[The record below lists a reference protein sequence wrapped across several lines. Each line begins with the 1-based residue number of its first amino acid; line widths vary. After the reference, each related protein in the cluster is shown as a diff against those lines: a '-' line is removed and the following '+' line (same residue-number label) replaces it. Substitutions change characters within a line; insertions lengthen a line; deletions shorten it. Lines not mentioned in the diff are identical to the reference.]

1 MTQSDTRP
9 GYRVPHLLRLFT
21 MALKIHRRMTPRQ
34 VAAEAGVSVA
44 EVNAV
49 LRGGPALVSAA
60 SQVALARW
68 NDVSLVALGGEA
80 EAVRAAAG
88 QDTGRAAA

>member
-1 MTQSDTRP
+1 MSRPDTRP

-21 MALKIHRRMTPRQ
+21 MARQGHLGMTPRQ
-34 VAAEAGVSVA
+34 VAAEAGVTVA
-44 EVNAV
+44 DVNAV

-68 NDVSLVALGGEA
+68 NDVTPAALHVEA
-80 EAVRAAAG
+80 P
-88 QDTGRAAA
+88 QDEGRAAA

>member
-1 MTQSDTRP
+1 MTKPDTRP

-34 VAAEAGVSVA
+34 VAAEAGVSVS

-49 LRGGPALVSAA
+49 LRGGAALVSAGA
-60 SQVALARW
+60 QMALARW